1 MIVPDTKAIFSSQM
15 LYDLTIQNYR
25 SFKDFQIDGL
35 ARVNLIVGSNNS
47 GKTSLLEAI
56 YLLVNQNKPQCL
68 IDLLDNRGEIALT
81 KASTLSNNRNLISP
95 TYQIKHIFHTHQLSF
110 DQTILLESQKDRPLS
125 LQIEL
130 SPINRQGQLF
140 EDIQD
145 EELSGFE
152 LSFIYKPDEQIRIPV
167 LDDGSVET
175 RFFRVAKSP
184 RPSLFITAPPC
195 EYLTTDNITFKKLAE
210 LWDGINLTPKED
222 EVVRALQILEPD
234 VERISFT
241 SRQTS
246 KSGII
251 IKMRGQRDPIPLG
264 SMGDGIRRI
273 LTLAMSAVNVENGFL
288 LIDEIDTGLYYEVQA
303 DMWRLI
309 LETAQRLNVQVFA
322 TTHSWDCVSAFQEA
336 LGNVNSEIGKLF
348 RLDMKYGKIR
358 AVEYLAQD
366 LKIALQQ
373 NIEVR

>member
-1 MIVPDTKAIFSSQM
+1 M
-15 LYDLTIQNYR
+15 LHDLTIQNYR
-25 SFKDFQIDGL
+25 SFKDFQLDGL

-81 KASTLSNNRNLISP
+81 KASTLSNNGNLISR
-95 TYQIKHIFHTHQLSF
+95 TYQIKHIFHSHKLSF
-110 DQTILLESQKDRPLS
+110 DQAILLESQKDRPLS

-145 EELSGFE
+145 NELPGFE
-152 LSFIYKPDEQIRIPV
+152 LSFVYKPHEQIRVPV

-184 RPSLFITAPPC
+184 RSSLFITAPPC

-222 EVVRALQILEPD
+222 EVVRALQIIEPD

-264 SMGDGIRRI
+264 SMGDGMRRI

-309 LETAQRLNVQVFA
+309 LETAQRLDVQVFA

-358 AVEYLAQD
+358 AVEYLAED
-366 LKIALQQ
+366 LKIAFQQ